1 MTTINWIFHF
11 CYLLWLWCENWLCWE
26 HKGKN
31 RATFNYIFGI
41 TLLRVVLGEPTVWS
55 HWPWPRTIV
64 ATCKGFLT
72 IGCPVKE
79 CRTSKLPPARSS
91 GNIKRREKT
100 SVHMSYQPPRILLAG
115 NHLGWM
121 MSKPPGK
128 TLSQSD
134 WPEPTPKLT
143 QLP

>member
-1 MTTINWIFHF
+1 M
-11 CYLLWLWCENWLCWE
+11 
-26 HKGKN
+26 
-31 RATFNYIFGI
+31 
-41 TLLRVVLGEPTVWS
+41 LGEPTVWN
-55 HWPWPRTIV
+55 HWPWPRTRV
-64 ATCKGFLT
+64 TTCKSFLT
-72 IGCPVKE
+72 VGCPVKE

-100 SVHMSYQPPRILLAG
+100 SVHMSYQPPGILLAG

-121 MSKPPGK
+121 MGKPPGK

-143 QLP
+143 QLPWNQTLWATWQSSSPGLSYPPTLHPGASSQ